1 MHEETVRVGGS
12 EVILLPQLQ
21 EAARHL
27 LAVGRTQP
35 VWLLTGDMG
44 AGKTTLVREL
54 AAAAGVQGHVASPT
68 FSLVNEYQ
76 QPDGKP
82 VYHFDFYRLKNEA
95 EAYDFGT
102 EEYLDSGHWCLL
114 EWPEKVPSLIPNRY
128 FLVRLETVD
137 ASSRKIFYS
146 THE

>member
-1 MHEETVRVGGS
+1 MRERAVTVGGD
-12 EVILLPQLQ
+12 EVISLGQLPD
-21 EAARHL
+21 AARHL
-27 LAVGRTQP
+27 WEVGRAYP

-44 AGKTTLVREL
+44 AGKTTLVHAL
-54 AAAAGVQGHVASPT
+54 AEAAGIRSHVASPT
-68 FSLVNEYQ
+68 FSLVNEYRGA
-76 QPDGKP
+76 DGQP
-82 VYHFDFYRLKNEA
+82 VYHFDFYRLQSEA

-102 EEYLDSGHWCLL
+102 EEYLDSGYWCLL
-114 EWPEKVPSLIPNRY
+114 EWPERVPSLIPNRY